1 MTSAPAPTAS
11 PVAALPGKAETAWGP
26 IWSGVP
32 PWFPMPA
39 GASPV
44 EVGPEPVSGAFDVPA
59 SSGDARAIAEFYRA
73 ALEAASMPLTPTVDG
88 PLEDGAFTVDAI
100 SGTYGPPCSI
110 QVRSAPLGDMTRL
123 TILYGAGCEYF

>member
-1 MTSAPAPTAS
+1 MT
-11 PVAALPGKAETAWGP
+11 LPGKAETAWGA

-32 PWFPMPA
+32 PWFPLPV

-44 EVGPEPVSGAFDVPA
+44 EVGPDPVSGAFEVPG

-73 ALEAASMPLTPTVDG
+73 ALEAASMPLTATVDG
-88 PLEDGAFTVDAI
+88 PLEDGSFTVDAI
-100 SGTYGPPCSI
+100 SGTDGPPCSM

-123 TILYGAGCEYF
+123 TILYGAGCEYV